1 MREKKKK
8 AKQNTTG
15 VGDTVRAAEREG
27 GAVRCDAMRCD
38 AGVRLRSGVLPRGP
52 AARCCGARR
61 GAVRRCGGA
70 GLGAGGSGTRL
81 ALISYS
87 NFSAP
92 TQPARHWPDVMR
104 GDVTPARRP
113 LAAGGAAQLF

>member
-1 MREKKKK
+1 MREKKK
-8 AKQNTTG
+8 QNKTPPAWETLSG
-15 VGDTVRAAEREG
+15 LRSEK
-27 GAVRCDAMRCD
+27 GARCGAMRCD
-38 AGVRLRSGVLPRGP
+38 AGVRLRSGVLPRG
-52 AARCCGARR
+52 AAGR

>member
-1 MREKKKK
+1 MRRG
-8 AKQNTTG
+8 ALRG
-15 VGDTVRAAEREG
+15 AGGAAGSGR
-27 GAVRCDAMRCD
+27 AVRCGAVAVRC
-38 AGVRLRSGVLPRGP
+38 GN
-52 AARCCGARR
+52 
-61 GAVRRCGGA
+61 GAVRRRGGA

-92 TQPARHWPDVMR
+92 TQPARHWPDVTR